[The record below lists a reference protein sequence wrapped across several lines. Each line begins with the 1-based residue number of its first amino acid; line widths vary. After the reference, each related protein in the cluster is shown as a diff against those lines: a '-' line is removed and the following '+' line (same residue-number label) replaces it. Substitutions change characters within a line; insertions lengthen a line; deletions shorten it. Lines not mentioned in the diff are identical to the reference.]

1 MASVAPSPPPLKV
14 LTDEGGGGQQQR
26 RAGKRPRPA
35 AAAMPVVVARRRNLD
50 QYKWA
55 LLEREQE
62 LERRRVEEAIR
73 RLDAIE
79 ELRRRARERKLD
91 RDRRRMEFAAR
102 LEASVLTLQRCER
115 GRQARKVAS
124 RRAWGVA
131 TIARWM
137 LAKIRRAAILR
148 AVRNRNILSI
158 MVSAETLVQE
168 QLDEAKFFVKNVIA
182 LRDFK
187 TQRAA
192 RIIQGGFRHRA
203 EVTRRSA
210 AMIVRATRRW
220 LMRGSLR
227 RARIRRGIRR
237 YHGSLSRRNLGLKE
251 TSPFAL
257 TVPREFPREG
267 RWWDS
272 GLPVAPRP
280 KWGTLRVE
288 NEEARSRHRALSLAD
303 LIRTGQQKSDDDGGG
318 GRAGNARVRMTPAED
333 GGGGVGGAPPTSKA
347 KERGSGSSSK
357 GNTIGI
363 EATGGGRRNRHSNSI
378 RTGAGGTAAAIGV
391 GFSKGASI
399 QRAASMVDPRE
410 AEKAALMHGI
420 ERRHARR
427 TAVAPPFNTLSI
439 VEKHQHRER
448 EFQEQREKRRAAA
461 ERETRRKEKQRAREI
476 AEAARRK
483 ALEAELLAKME
494 KEKARKRL
502 EKIREY
508 KEKKAA
514 RESAE
519 KKSAAA
525 KREEERR
532 AQAAAEAKRLAAE
545 ASFERERANW
555 LERAK
560 RKHRAEEKA
569 KRRKDGGERG
579 AEGSQNMSATAP
591 VHHRTKKHAAPDR
604 TRPALASMTTTTTIN
619 TNHHRGGGRKR
630 QRRAGCPPAGGG
642 SGNHQPGGMTG
653 AESAVSSSCSTLPRV
668 HRSVRVAAGV
678 RDGRRKVA
686 PHGATVPALPVV
698 PGYKAMA
705 AGGTGC
711 VEKRKRPRRRPPK
724 GNAAAEGGRGRV
736 QLDGGATTCATDV
749 YDEILNTGNGIADP
763 LPTSGGDGAGTA
775 LRNSGGEVGFGLRD
789 SVLQESVASI
799 LPGGPREQHQ
809 REVEEE
815 DEEEAEAGRGSGHR
829 SFCLA
834 EDECLSTESLDSIF
848 AVPESGVGSGGGGG
862 EANTPEGLGGL
873 SPGWSSRSSRRS
885 SEGGDSSSGFLS
897 DSAAI
902 REGKAL
908 LSDGPVGGWGKAR
921 TDGRVSS
928 AAATAAAVE
937 TVVGG
942 IITEARERH
951 AASFSPGELGAGQAD
966 PKQHAIKTTSPAAL
980 PDSVSDMT
988 DNQVPIDQ
996 RQQEQEQEQQQ
1007 IVEDE
1012 LTAQSPTSSL
1022 PSVGSGEY
1030 DVAETETEI
1039 GVESADLLEGGRL
1052 YTAGDDEP
1060 KGVGGSGLGSFES
1073 Q

>member
-1 MASVAPSPPPLKV
+1 
-14 LTDEGGGGQQQR
+14 
-26 RAGKRPRPA
+26 
-35 AAAMPVVVARRRNLD
+35 
-50 QYKWA
+50 
-55 LLEREQE
+55 
-62 LERRRVEEAIR
+62 
-73 RLDAIE
+73 
-79 ELRRRARERKLD
+79 
-91 RDRRRMEFAAR
+91 
-102 LEASVLTLQRCER
+102 
-115 GRQARKVAS
+115 
-124 RRAWGVA
+124 
-131 TIARWM
+131 M

-237 YHGSLSRRNLGLKE
+237 YRGSLSRRNLGLKE

-257 TVPREFPREG
+257 TVAREFPREG

-318 GRAGNARVRMTPAED
+318 GRAGNARASMAPAE
-333 GGGGVGGAPPTSKA
+333 GGGGVGGTSPTWEA
-347 KERGSGSSSK
+347 KGWGSGSSSK
-357 GNTIGI
+357 GNAIGI
-363 EATGGGRRNRHSNSI
+363 EATGGGRRNRNSNSM
-378 RTGAGGTAAAIGV
+378 RTDAGGTAATIGM
-391 GFSKGASI
+391 GFSKGASVR
-399 QRAASMVDPRE
+399 RAASMVDPRE
-410 AEKAALMHGI
+410 AEKAALMDEI

-439 VEKHQHRER
+439 VEKHQQRER

-483 ALEAELLAKME
+483 ALEAELLAEME

-514 RESAE
+514 RELAE

-532 AQAAAEAKRLAAE
+532 AQAAEEAKRLAAE

-560 RKHRAEEKA
+560 RKPRAEEKA
-569 KRRKDGGERG
+569 KRRKDGRGRG
-579 AEGSQNMSATAP
+579 AEGSQDMSATAP

-630 QRRAGCPPAGGG
+630 QRWAACPPAGGG
-642 SGNHQPGGMTG
+642 SGNHQPGGVTG
-653 AESAVSSSCSTLPRV
+653 GESAISSSCSTLPRV
-668 HRSVRVAAGV
+668 DRSVRVAAGV

-724 GNAAAEGGRGRV
+724 GNAAAQGGRGRV
-736 QLDGGATTCATDV
+736 KLDGGATTCATDV
-749 YDEILNTGNGIADP
+749 YDEILNTRNGTADP
-763 LPTSGGDGAGTA
+763 LPTSGGDGAGMV
-775 LRNSGGEVGFGLRD
+775 LRNSGGEVGFGLRN
-789 SVLQESVASI
+789 SVLQESVANI

-815 DEEEAEAGRGSGHR
+815 DEEEAEVGRGSGHR
-829 SFCLA
+829 SSCLA
-834 EDECLSTESLDSIF
+834 EDECLSTETLDSVF

-862 EANTPEGLGGL
+862 EANAPEGLGGL

-885 SEGGDSSSGFLS
+885 SEEGDTSSGFLS

-921 TDGRVSS
+921 TEGGVTS

-951 AASFSPGELGAGQAD
+951 AASFSPGEVGAGQAG
-966 PKQHAIKTTSPAAL
+966 PKQHTIKTTSPAAL
-980 PDSVSDMT
+980 PDNVSDVT
-988 DNQVPIDQ
+988 DNQMPIDQ
-996 RQQEQEQEQQQ
+996 RQQEQEQQQ

-1022 PSVGSGEY
+1022 SSVGNGEY

-1052 YTAGDDEP
+1052 YTADDDEH
-1060 KGVGGSGLGSFES
+1060 KDVGGSGLGSFES